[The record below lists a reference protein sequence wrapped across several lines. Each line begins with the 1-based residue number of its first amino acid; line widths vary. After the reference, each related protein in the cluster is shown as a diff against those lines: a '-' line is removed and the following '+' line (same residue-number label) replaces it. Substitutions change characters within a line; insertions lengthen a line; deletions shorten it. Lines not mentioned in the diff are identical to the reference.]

1 MKRCHQSFENVLA
14 HTNSKYLGLSFE
26 EAAKRLRGNGKNRLK
41 EERKTEKENKG
52 TRTNERVLY
61 QSDFIDWS
69 VAVRPRSGARIDPLR
84 RFGTKRQ

>member
-14 HTNSKYLGLSFE
+14 HTNSKYLGLSSE
-26 EAAKRLRGNGKNRLK
+26 EAAKRLRENGKNRLK

-84 RFGTKRQ
+84 RFGTER